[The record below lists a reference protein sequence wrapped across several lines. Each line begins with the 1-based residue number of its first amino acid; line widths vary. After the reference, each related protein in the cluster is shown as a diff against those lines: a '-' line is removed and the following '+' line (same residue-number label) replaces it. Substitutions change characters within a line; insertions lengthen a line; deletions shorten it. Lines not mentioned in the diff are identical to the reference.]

1 MPKRVLFVS
10 KPIAPPFY
18 DGTKCL
24 VRDVALNLT
33 RYRAQIMVPKRSGG
47 LGGPLRAGHPGIE
60 RAEIYTD
67 AGSYTP
73 LLGANARAMAYLAV
87 GARADLWH
95 FVFAPN
101 PRASAVARAARVL
114 RHAKV
119 VQTVA
124 SAPRHFSAGIF
135 FGDVIV
141 AQSNWTATRIVR
153 ALGEGPGPLPLGRA
167 RLPRVRVI
175 PPPVGP
181 LRETDPSSVEDV
193 GRLLALPASAP
204 VFVYPGD
211 LEVSSGAETVARAV
225 EPIARA
231 LPSAIVVFAC
241 RPKTAAAPG
250 IEAALRARLDPAK
263 VRFVREIDLPALLA
277 RATAV
282 LFPVDDLYG
291 KVDIPIS
298 LLEAMRLGVPVVGL
312 DSGPLADLRECV
324 QVPAADPEAVARA
337 AIRLWNDENFREF
350 IVAGGRRAVS
360 QRHDACVVAEAYERV
375 YDEVLLLR

>member
-33 RYRAQIMVPKRSGG
+33 RYSAQIMVPKGG
-47 LGGPLRAGHPGIE
+47 GSLGSSPRAGHPGME
-60 RAEIYTD
+60 AVRVYSD
-67 AGSYTP
+67 AGSYAP

-114 RHAKV
+114 RRAKV

-124 SAPRHFSAGIF
+124 SAPRHFSADLF

-153 ALGEGPGPLPLGRA
+153 ALGEGPGSVLLGRA
-167 RLPRVRVI
+167 RMPRVRVI
-175 PPPVGP
+175 APPVGP
-181 LRETDPSSVEDV
+181 LREADASAIDGVA
-193 GRLLALPASAP
+193 RLLELPDSAP

-231 LPSAIVVFAC
+231 LPSALVVFAC
-241 RPKTAAAPG
+241 RPKTAAAPR

-263 VRFVREIDLPALLA
+263 VRFAREIDLPALLA

-312 DSGPLADLRECV
+312 DSGPLADLKECV
-324 QVPAADPEAVARA
+324 QVSAGDPEAVARA
-337 AIRLWNDENFREF
+337 AVRLWNERGFRESV
-350 IVAGGRRAVS
+350 IANGRLAVAERY
-360 QRHDACVVAEAYERV
+360 DARLVAEAYERV
-375 YDEVLLLR
+375 YDEVLQG

>member
-1 MPKRVLFVS
+1 
-10 KPIAPPFY
+10 
-18 DGTKCL
+18 
-24 VRDVALNLT
+24 
-33 RYRAQIMVPKRSGG
+33 MVPPGVEG
-47 LGGPLRAGHPGIE
+47 LGNPLRMGHPGLE
-60 RAEIYTD
+60 VARVYAEP
-67 AGSYTP
+67 GSYAP
-73 LLGANARAMAYLAV
+73 MLGANARALAFLAV
-87 GARADLWH
+87 EARADLWH

-114 RHAKV
+114 RRAKV

-124 SAPRHFSAGIF
+124 SAPKQFSAGLF

-153 ALGEGPGPLPLGRA
+153 ALGDGRGLVRFGRA
-167 RLPRVRVI
+167 RVPRVRVI

-181 LRETDPSSVEDV
+181 IVERDAGATDGVA
-193 GRLLALPASAP
+193 RLLALPASAP

-225 EPIARA
+225 EPIVRA
-231 LPSAIVVFAC
+231 LPSAVVIFAC
-241 RPKTAAAPG
+241 RPKTAEAPR

-263 VRFVREIDLPALLA
+263 VRFARELDLPALLG

-312 DSGPLADLRECV
+312 DSGPLADLKECV
-324 QVPAADPEAVARA
+324 QVPAGDPEAVARA
-337 AIRLWNDENFREF
+337 AVRIWNDPGFRDTL
-350 IVAGGRRAVS
+350 IARGRLAVS
-360 QRHDACVVAEAYERV
+360 ERYDACVVAEAYERV
-375 YDEVLLLR
+375 YDEVLFP

>member
-10 KPIAPPFY
+10 KPIAAPFY

-33 RYRAQIMVPKRSGG
+33 RYRAQIMVPRGSGG
-47 LGGPLRAGHPGIE
+47 LGPLRPGHPGID
-60 RAEIYTD
+60 AAHVYSD
-67 AGSYTP
+67 AGAYSP
-73 LLGANARAMAYLAV
+73 LLGENARAMAFLAA

-101 PRASAVARAARVL
+101 PRASAVARAARML
-114 RHAKV
+114 RRAKV

-124 SAPRHFSAGIF
+124 SAPRNFSAGIF

-153 ALGEGPGPLPLGRA
+153 ALGEGPGPLLLGRA
-167 RLPRVRVI
+167 RLPLVRVI

-181 LRETDPSSVEDV
+181 LGERDPRSVDGV
-193 GRLLALPASAP
+193 KRLLDLPASAP

-211 LEVSSGAETVARAV
+211 LEVSRGAETVARAV
-225 EPIARA
+225 EPIVRA
-231 LPSAIVVFAC
+231 LPSAVVVFAC
-241 RPKTAAAPG
+241 RPKTAAAPR

-263 VRFVREIDLPALLA
+263 VRFVREIDLPALLLC
-277 RATAV
+277 ATAV

-298 LLEAMRLGVPVVGL
+298 LLEAMRLGVPVVAL
-312 DSGPLADLRECV
+312 DAGPLADLRECV
-324 QVPAADPEAVARA
+324 QVPAADPEALARA
-337 AIRLWNDENFREF
+337 AIRLWSDRGFRESV
-350 IVAGGRRAVS
+350 ILSGRRAVL
-360 QRHDACVVAEAYERV
+360 QRHDASVVAEAYERV
-375 YDEVLLLR
+375 YDEVLLR